1 VIKKDEQW
9 KNIYLGIKPSEK
21 KDKPSRYTFGDKTA
35 SSRFKKEEF
44 THSSLFFVHYILILT
59 IFLRPMMLSND

>member
-9 KNIYLGIKPSEK
+9 KNISWYQAKRK

-44 THSSLFFVHYILILT
+44 THSK
-59 IFLRPMMLSND
+59 FLLRVLYSNLKYFSVQ